1 MIHSQNLTF
10 SYSPEKSFSF
20 PNILC
25 NDRQALLILGKSGKG
40 KTTLLHLLGLL
51 LQPQS
56 GSILVNNQDI
66 TTLSA
71 AEAAEF
77 RAGQIGIVYQK
88 PHFVGSLSVMDNI
101 LMANYLA
108 KKPQDKKR
116 VLELAVQ
123 LGFEEQLAKK
133 PNQLSLGEQQRVS
146 IVRALVNNPNIILAD
161 EPTSNLDDDNCAR
174 VIDTLRSQS
183 EQIGA
188 SLVVVTHD
196 QRLKDT
202 FSNQVVL

>member
-10 SYSPEKSFSF
+10 SYNSEKAFSF
-20 PNILC
+20 PDIMC
-25 NDRQALLILGKSGKG
+25 QDRQALLILGKSGKG

-56 GSILVNNQDI
+56 GRILVNNKDI
-66 TTLSA
+66 TTISA
-71 AEAAEF
+71 AQAAEF
-77 RAGQIGIVYQK
+77 RAAQIGIIYQK

-108 KKPQDKKR
+108 QKPQNKKR
-116 VLELAVQ
+116 VQELAVQ
-123 LGFEEQLAKK
+123 LGFEEQLNKK